1 MLDSE
6 ILDLYFARDERAI
19 SETQKKYGAYLYTVA
34 YNVLENSEDAGE
46 AVNDTYLGAWN
57 SIPPQ
62 RPCAFSAFLAATA
75 RNLSLKKL
83 RAFGAKRRGGGEAA
97 VTLEELGECIPSPS
111 GVEKELEARELAHIL
126 DTFLREL
133 PETER
138 RIFMR
143 RYWFMEKTQDI
154 CRDYGFT
161 EGKVKM
167 MLLRTRKKLLKR
179 LTKEGVNI

>member
-1 MLDSE
+1 
-6 ILDLYFARDERAI
+6 
-19 SETQKKYGAYLYTVA
+19 
-34 YNVLENSEDAGE
+34 
-46 AVNDTYLGAWN
+46 
-57 SIPPQ
+57 
-62 RPCAFSAFLAATA
+62 
-75 RNLSLKKL
+75 
-83 RAFGAKRRGGGEAA
+83 A